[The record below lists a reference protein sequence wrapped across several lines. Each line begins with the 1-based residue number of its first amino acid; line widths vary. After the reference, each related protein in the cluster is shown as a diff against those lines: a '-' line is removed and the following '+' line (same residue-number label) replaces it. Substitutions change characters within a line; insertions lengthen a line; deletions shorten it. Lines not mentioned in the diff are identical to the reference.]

1 MSYHPLQIMLALLM
15 AVPLHLCCWAGLMKT
30 PASAELGCMACHSFL
45 TEAEHQ
51 TLPAAPAPEERHC
64 ECCADTLLR
73 SLSPE
78 ALTAPQVVLLELPF
92 HLPLDEAAPHRPQAM
107 QTSPRPPLP
116 CVRPPPGALV
126 PLYQLQ
132 CSRLI

>member
-1 MSYHPLQIMLALLM
+1 MSHRPFQFMLALLM

-30 PASAELGCMACHSFL
+30 APVEPGCMACQLFL
-45 TEAEHQ
+45 SEAERQ
-51 TLPAAPAPEERHC
+51 ALPAEPAPARHC
-64 ECCADTLLR
+64 ECCDDTLLR
-73 SLSPE
+73 SLSPD

-92 HLPLDEAAPHRPQAM
+92 HLPLDEAAPHRPRAM
-107 QTSPRPPLP
+107 QTSQRPALPFERPPT
-116 CVRPPPGALV
+116 PGPVL